1 MACACM
7 TERFSQVQIDL
18 GVSLEGAVWPTACL
32 HANRC
37 RTLSA
42 TVRRA
47 GAEAE
52 AGVRRGWQ
60 AAQLSRG
67 KVCCLSIFC
76 LASNDA
82 VVHENDPPSACA
94 RAQRLVWPGPCVL
107 DRLERLAHVRTMY
120 YLLLEPSSMSMHACT
135 RVRACLDRR
144 RVVLHMPHERRKCLI
159 SYFVYYYQ

>member
-82 VVHENDPPSACA
+82 VVHENDLPSACA
-94 RAQRLVWPGPCVL
+94 RAQGSACARVHMAV
-107 DRLERLAHVRTMY
+107 AHVY
-120 YLLLEPSSMSMHACT
+120 HAG
-135 RVRACLDRR
+135 VIIHVNGDVHAA
-144 RVVLHMPHERRKCLI
+144 
-159 SYFVYYYQ
+159 

>member
-7 TERFSQVQIDL
+7 SERFSQVQIDL

-52 AGVRRGWQ
+52 AGVRRGRQ

-67 KVCCLSIFC
+67 KVCCLSVFC

-82 VVHENDPPSACA
+82 VVHENDLPSACA
-94 RAQRLVWPGPCVL
+94 RAQGSACARVHMPWRMFIMQAALF
-107 DRLERLAHVRTMY
+107 
-120 YLLLEPSSMSMHACT
+120 MSMAMSMQHDMP
-135 RVRACLDRR
+135 RART
-144 RVVLHMPHERRKCLI
+144 
-159 SYFVYYYQ
+159 